1 MLGRGFPRLLRPSSC
16 FFAGGKE
23 VEGPAKTPSD
33 EGRPR
38 EAEVSLS
45 WGGHPFEGGVG
56 GDAVEERAENWEILE
71 LKLVEHS
78 GVCRIGGLGGRVLGA
93 QSRERNGEE
102 GGRAGETA

>member
-1 MLGRGFPRLLRPSSC
+1 MQGERKLRGLQRPPLMKAGQEKLRCLCLG
-16 FFAGGKE
+16 
-23 VEGPAKTPSD
+23 
-33 EGRPR
+33 
-38 EAEVSLS
+38 
-45 WGGHPFEGGVG
+45 GGHPFEGGVG

>member
-1 MLGRGFPRLLRPSSC
+1 MRGLQRPPLMKAGQEKLRCLCLG
-16 FFAGGKE
+16 
-23 VEGPAKTPSD
+23 
-33 EGRPR
+33 
-38 EAEVSLS
+38 
-45 WGGHPFEGGVG
+45 GGHPFEGGVG

-102 GGRAGETA
+102 GGWASAQGKRTKMRAVP